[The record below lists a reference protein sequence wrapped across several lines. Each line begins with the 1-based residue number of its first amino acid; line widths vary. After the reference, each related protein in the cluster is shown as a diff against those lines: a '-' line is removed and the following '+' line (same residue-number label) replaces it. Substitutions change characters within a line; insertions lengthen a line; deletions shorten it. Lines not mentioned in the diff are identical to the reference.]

1 MMQCNYCVLPS
12 VKVNHDFTSNS
23 PLNFQFHFS
32 EVHNIKKKKNQSCK
46 HYSFTISPWSNGVKS
61 LLLFEFGFYKLY

>member
-32 EVHNIKKKKNQSCK
+32 EVHNIKKKK
-46 HYSFTISPWSNGVKS
+46 ISPVNITH
-61 LLLFEFGFYKLY
+61 LLFLHGVME